1 MASPIFLLPLGPGLE
16 IGSAGWESITSGWP
30 WFQESV
36 GMVECSGGGCIG
48 LTALVSC
55 QNQSPLF
62 SLDFHSS
69 FRKPGHNSY
78 TLGKNVCLLYQQT
91 QSLSLLVLTMAFF
104 FFFFAS

>member
-1 MASPIFLLPLGPGLE
+1 MASSIFLLPLGPGLE

-69 FRKPGHNSY
+69 SE
-78 TLGKNVCLLYQQT
+78 
-91 QSLSLLVLTMAFF
+91 SLVIILIPWGGTFACCTNRPRASLCWD
-104 FFFFAS
+104 